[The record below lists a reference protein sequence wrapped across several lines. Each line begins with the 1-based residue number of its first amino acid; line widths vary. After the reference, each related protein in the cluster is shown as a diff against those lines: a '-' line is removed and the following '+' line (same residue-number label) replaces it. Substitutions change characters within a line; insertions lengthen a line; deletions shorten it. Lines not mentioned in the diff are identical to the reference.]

1 MRHRGGG
8 IVKEV
13 SLVGQSGSCRI
24 LLGGRLEALPEL
36 ARGRRTVIVTDPT
49 VHLFQGHRFAG
60 FDVVE
65 IGLGEACKTL
75 ETVAA
80 LYAAFLEREL
90 DRACLVLGIGGGI
103 VCDVAGFAASTYQRG
118 LAFGFA
124 PTTLLAQVDAAI
136 GGKNGVNLEGYKN
149 LVGVIRQ
156 PEFVLQDPSVLS
168 TLPEEELRCGFAEV
182 VKTAAVMD
190 RGLFEYLEAH
200 AEDVL
205 RLDPEAI
212 GSVVA
217 GAAAAK
223 VAVVQEDEAEQG
235 RRMILNFGHT
245 LGHALEKSQ
254 GVPHGYAVS
263 VGMAAAAALSVRAGL
278 LEPGEADRLEA
289 LLTRFGLPLTAGRE
303 AWEHVLEALGK
314 DKKRRGDD
322 VRLILLERLGSAVVR
337 PVPLLKIERWFDDLR
352 ERR

>member
-1 MRHRGGG
+1 MRELELSVRTGT
-8 IVKEV
+8 
-13 SLVGQSGSCRI
+13 CRI
-24 LLGGRLEALPEL
+24 LLGGRLEVLREL
-36 ARGRRTVIVTDPT
+36 AGGRRTVVVTDPT

-65 IGLGEACKTL
+65 IGLGEASKTL
-75 ETVAA
+75 ETVAG

-90 DRACLVLGIGGGI
+90 DRSCLVVGVGGGI

-156 PEFVLQDPSVLS
+156 PEFVLADPSVLG
-168 TLPEEELRCGFAEV
+168 TLPEQEVRCGFAEA
-182 VKTAAVMD
+182 VKAAAVAD
-190 RGLFEYLEAH
+190 RGLFEFLEAH
-200 AEDVL
+200 ADQAL
-205 RLDPEAI
+205 RLDSEVL

-217 GAAAAK
+217 GASSVK
-223 VAVVQEDEAEQG
+223 VAVVAEDEAEEG

-254 GVPHGYAVS
+254 GLPHGYAVS
-263 VGMAAAAALSVRAGL
+263 QGMAAAAALSVRAGL
-278 LEPGEADRLEA
+278 LPSGEAERLEA
-289 LLTRFGLPLTAGRE
+289 LLARFGLPLAAGPE
-303 AWEHVLEALGK
+303 AWDHVLEALGK
-314 DKKRRGDD
+314 DKKRRGGD
-322 VRLILLERLGSAVVR
+322 VRLILLERLGRAVAR
-337 PVPLLKIERWFDDLR
+337 PVPLREIERWFDDLR
-352 ERR
+352 KRR